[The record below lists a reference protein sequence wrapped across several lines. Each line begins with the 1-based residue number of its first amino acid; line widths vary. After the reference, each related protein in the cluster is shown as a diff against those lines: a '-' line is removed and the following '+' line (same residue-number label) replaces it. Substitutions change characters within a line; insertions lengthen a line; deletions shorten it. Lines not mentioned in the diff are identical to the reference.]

1 MKKKFV
7 FIMAVL
13 LFSNSWLMAQKDSVV
28 SLPIITVTAT
38 TQVSNELNDAFFKAF
53 PDAIN
58 VNWYK
63 FDKDYLVKFIQNDME
78 HNSLFKK
85 NGWMKYDV
93 SFGYAENLPDQHR
106 QMVEDAY
113 PEFKIIRTFRV
124 VEGGRDIWVVNLES
138 INSFVTTRL
147 ENNELEEVQR
157 FNKS

>member
-7 FIMAVL
+7 FMIVAL
-13 LFSNSWLMAQKDSVV
+13 LFSNAWLMAQKDSIVA
-28 SLPIITVTAT
+28 LPTITVTAT
-38 TQVSNELNDAFFKAF
+38 TQVSEKLNDAFFKAF

-63 FDKDYLVKFIQNDME
+63 LDKDYLAKFIENDME

-93 SFGYAENLPDQHR
+93 SFGYAENLPEEHR
-106 QMVEDAY
+106 RMVENAY
-113 PEFKIIRTFRV
+113 PDHKIIRAFRV
-124 VEGGRDIWVVNLES
+124 LEEGRDIWVVNLEGTNNYV
-138 INSFVTTRL
+138 IARVENS
-147 ENNELEEVQR
+147 ELEEVQR